1 MLKLSTKAKLY
12 RLVGVVAVVAAVVE
26 ALGAGEKW

>member
-12 RLVGVVAVVAAVVE
+12 RLAGVAANVAAIVE
-26 ALGAGEKW
+26 VLGAGEKW